1 MFTLEQMLAEV
12 DLSKS
17 SVQVT
22 LKRAM
27 DAQRLR
33 RVRRSLYVSRAG
45 TFAQK
50 GVDAFELVATMD
62 SSAVLSFH
70 SALEAHGVAH
80 NVSSTCRFRSA
91 RVRSSFQYEGMSY
104 VPYALDPCVEAQRIR
119 SRDGAQVLATT
130 REQTV
135 VDCLAYP
142 DRSGGIE
149 EVLMSLSLFPYVDV
163 NRLEELVDRQ
173 SASLAARV
181 GWLLEQKAD
190 SWRVSGATLDRFEE
204 LAQGGPFKLDKRSTK
219 SNGWSKRWRLCLPA
233 TSEEVASW
241 IL

>member
-1 MFTLEQMLAEV
+1 MKFRDYIEANHVFTLEQMLAEV

-104 VPYALDPCVEAQRIR
+104 VPYALDPCVEGSAHSIARR
-119 SRDGAQVLATT
+119 STGSGYDPRADGSRLP
-130 REQTV
+130 
-135 VDCLAYP
+135 CLP
-142 DRSGGIE
+142 RPLWRNRGG
-149 EVLMSLSLFPYVDV
+149 VDV
-163 NRLEELVDRQ
+163 AFAV
-173 SASLAARV
+173 SLR
-181 GWLLEQKAD
+181 
-190 SWRVSGATLDRFEE
+190 
-204 LAQGGPFKLDKRSTK
+204 
-219 SNGWSKRWRLCLPA
+219 
-233 TSEEVASW
+233 
-241 IL
+241 